1 MAVATSASA
10 ESIHDCE
17 DQQMR
22 RLTQTELAIA
32 MLQIG
37 AARAKNE
44 AVSEFESARVH
55 IDFILS
61 DLVAAIQSGMSR
73 ADAISIVAVYAQVSR
88 RVAGDI
94 LCKRLRQ
101 AGLNELNERPKPAK
115 SEVSKEILVKREAN
129 TVTPVAAAPVSAP
142 RPVQP
147 VVTAKPVP
155 RPAQAPTSAST
166 ESNQVPSKKLV
177 LDFSKMPGANSF
189 LGEPGYGPSQ
199 EEKELRA
206 KAQANLDRMEREHGS
221 PLDQARK
228 INQQGEAK

>member
-1 MAVATSASA
+1 
-10 ESIHDCE
+10 
-17 DQQMR
+17 MR
-22 RLTQTELAIA
+22 I
-32 MLQIG
+32 
-37 AARAKNE
+37 
-44 AVSEFESARVH
+44 
-55 IDFILS
+55 
-61 DLVAAIQSGMSR
+61 VAAITNANEIQLAIKRGEKVSEYRRAWAYADLMMPTMIKWLNAGMSR
-73 ADAISIVAVYAQVSR
+73 SDVITSLAMATGVRRAVAAEAVCKKLKKIGYVPKVADEDE
-88 RVAGDI
+88 DI
-94 LCKRLRQ
+94 PDCPVEPK
-101 AGLNELNERPKPAK
+101 AKPAK

-129 TVTPVAAAPVSAP
+129 TVTPVAATPVSAP